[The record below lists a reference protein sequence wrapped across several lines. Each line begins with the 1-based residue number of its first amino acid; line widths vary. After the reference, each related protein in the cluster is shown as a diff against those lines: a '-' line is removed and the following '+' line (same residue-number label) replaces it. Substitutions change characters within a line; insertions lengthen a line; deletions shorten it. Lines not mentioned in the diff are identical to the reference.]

1 MSRKLSPAELR
12 DFVAGIFMRCN
23 TSELNARSVAS
34 ALVEAELAGQTGHGL
49 RRVESYAAQAQS
61 GKVDGNA
68 TPKLTRTAP
77 GTLSVDVAKGYA
89 YPALDMALEQLPAMA
104 KEQGIAAAGFHNS
117 HHCGVAGVI
126 VEKMASQGLVALLFA
141 NTPAAMAPW
150 GGSQATFGT
159 NPIAFAAP
167 RSNGDAVVVD
177 VSLSKV
183 ARGKLMAA
191 KQKGDAIPEGWALGQ
206 DGQATTDA
214 ATGLS
219 GTMVPLGDA
228 KGTALALMVEIL
240 AACLTGANT
249 AANATSFFD
258 AEGES
263 PGVGQFLIV
272 IDPDKIGG
280 PGATDRI
287 AALTASIESQD
298 GARVPGARRSALRAD
313 MEADGIAVDDDL
325 FATLDAIGR

>member
-1 MSRKLSPAELR
+1 MSQTYSPAHLR
-12 DFVAGIFMRCN
+12 DFVADIFMRCN
-23 TSELNARSVAS
+23 TSEANARSVAT
-34 ALVEAELAGQTGHGL
+34 ALVEAELAGQSGHGL
-49 RRVESYAAQAQS
+49 RRVESYAAQARS
-61 GKVDGNA
+61 GKVDGHA
-68 TPKLTRTAP
+68 TPVLNRTVP
-77 GTLSVDVAKGYA
+77 GTLNVDVASGFA
-89 YPALDMALEQLPAMA
+89 YPALDAALEQFPGMA

-126 VEKMASQGLVALLFA
+126 VEKLAREGLVALLFA

-150 GGSQATFGT
+150 SGSQATFGT

-191 KQKGDAIPEGWALGQ
+191 KQKGEPIPEGWALGP
-206 DGQATTDA
+206 DGEPTTDA
-214 ATGLS
+214 ATGLA

-249 AANATSFFD
+249 AANATSFFE

-263 PGVGQFLIV
+263 PGVGQFLIA
-272 IDPDKIGG
+272 IDPDRIGG
-280 PGATDRI
+280 PGAADRI
-287 AALTASIESQD
+287 ATLAASIEAQE
-298 GARVPGARRSALRAD
+298 GARVPGSRRSALRLD
-313 MEADGIAVDDDL
+313 MEANGIAVDDDL
-325 FATLDAIGR
+325 YATLDAIGR